1 MRTLLKIALVVALLV
16 VVIAVG
22 FTYYINS
29 GQYRGMLERAVADS
43 TGYELTIA
51 GEVDLNLFPSLG
63 MTLNDVRLTNPAVR
77 QELLSTSRVLLRL
90 DVRALLGR
98 RLLIEELQAR
108 NFHVNYYVNADG
120 SSNWNPPAG
129 SGRAPTEAETST
141 GANTGASGPVA
152 LSFDRI
158 DIQNTSIDYQD
169 LAQGVRYQIDN
180 FNLVSLDT
188 NLAGRPFDINID
200 FDFENNGMSEPVP
213 IALRSNVLV
222 DLNNGTLNF
231 NNVQAS
237 ITPLLLQGEVS
248 VVNFDRDMQF
258 SGNLRAEPFDV
269 RGLLETLAL
278 VPAVDGPPQ
287 SRESSAPLLSFATE
301 FSGNETEATVPS
313 FNLRLDEA
321 DINGTGSVRIATAL
335 APTNISYNLMGGDLD
350 LTPFMSTGDEEA
362 QPANADAGDSIA
374 IPVDALSAFNLLG
387 STSLSSLTLG
397 DMRFDNIN
405 VFTNLEDRVLDIE
418 VTPISTFDGSLE
430 GALRLDARVEPPALE
445 ADFSIAGF
453 NLGEFA
459 PRVSR
464 FNNFAGDLN
473 MEATHSA
480 RGTTVSELLQ
490 TLTGSTTFSVDNS
503 SIDITLIKQ
512 VFTAIAALS
521 PSGGSIQQW
530 PDVIRF
536 SDLGGFVTLEEGLQ
550 VNQNIK
556 LRMDNF
562 DITGSGGLD
571 LAAGSFDYDL
581 LFTVLGESYTQTIPI
596 DERYHDVSWPV
607 QCTAAFDAPVNQ
619 YCRPDFSQVRDIFAQ
634 LGTQA
639 ARNRL
644 DEVVTDQV
652 PDDLQ
657 DAARGLLRNILN

>member
-51 GEVDLNLFPSLG
+51 GDVDLNLFPSLG

-90 DVRALLGR
+90 NVRALLGR

-120 SSNWNPPAG
+120 SSNWDTPAG
-129 SGRAPTEAETST
+129 SGGAEAETST
-141 GANTGASGPVA
+141 EASGPVA

-158 DIQNTSIDYQD
+158 DIRNTSIDYQD
-169 LAQGVRYQIDN
+169 LAQGARYQIDN
-180 FNLVSLDT
+180 LNLVSLDT

-213 IALRSNVLV
+213 IALRSSVLV
-222 DLNNGTLNF
+222 DLNEGALYV
-231 NNVQAS
+231 NNIQAS
-237 ITPLLLQGEVS
+237 VTPLLLQGEVS
-248 VVNFDRDMQF
+248 VVNFDRDMQY

-278 VPAVDGPPQ
+278 VAPVDGPPQ
-287 SRESSAPLLSFATE
+287 SRGSRPPMLSFTTE

-313 FNLRLDEA
+313 FNLRLDES
-321 DINGTGSVRIATAL
+321 DINGSGSVRFATGL
-335 APTNISYNLMGGDLD
+335 APTNISYNLMAGHLD

-362 QPANADAGDSIA
+362 EPANADAGDPFA
-374 IPVDALSAFNLLG
+374 IPVDALGAFNLLG
-387 STSLSSLTLG
+387 SASLSSLTLG

-418 VTPISTFDGSLE
+418 VTPVSAFAGSLE
-430 GALRLDARVEPPALE
+430 GALRLDARADSPTLE
-445 ADFSIAGF
+445 TDFSIAGF
-453 NLGEFA
+453 NLGELA
-459 PRVSR
+459 PQISR
-464 FNNFAGDLN
+464 FDNFTGSLN
-473 MEATHSA
+473 VEATHNA
-480 RGTTVSELLQ
+480 RGATVPELLE
-490 TLTGSTTFSVDNS
+490 TLSGSTTFSVDNS

-536 SDLGGFVTLEEGLQ
+536 SDLGGFVMFEDGLQ
-550 VNQNIK
+550 ANQNIK

-596 DERYHDVSWPV
+596 DERYHDISWPV
-607 QCTAAFDAPVNQ
+607 QCTAAFAAPVNQ
-619 YCRPDFSQVRDIFAQ
+619 YCRPDFSEVRDIFAQ

-639 ARNRL
+639 VRNRL
-644 DEVVTDQV
+644 DDVVTDQV
-652 PDDLQ
+652 PEDLQ
-657 DAARGLLRNILN
+657 DTARGLLRNILN